1 MISFAIMTEIDK
13 FRPKNPE
20 LQQEQMVLINRIK
33 AGQKASTSLQNSK
46 NISLEEQERLQQV
59 FENGQQAKI
68 EFISK
73 NIGLVKKFAFS
84 LYNSRPGYYQA
95 RGYDHEYLILSGKI
109 GLLKGLNTY
118 NPQKGSVSNH
128 MTIWIRWQIRLD
140 TEDELIKLPERI
152 KRIVA
157 QIFYYENALT
167 QSLRRQPTLE
177 EISQESGIPLK
188 MVTNLLNIVRPP
200 LSLDY
205 SDNSSSRNPSSLHM
219 DEIVPNGEDSTEKS
233 AERLIL
239 RKSLESYLLKL
250 DPQRSDGNSI
260 GSRLE

>member
-1 MISFAIMTEIDK
+1 MI
-13 FRPKNPE
+13 
-20 LQQEQMVLINRIK
+20 
-33 AGQKASTSLQNSK
+33 
-46 NISLEEQERLQQV
+46 
-59 FENGQQAKI
+59 
-68 EFISK
+68 
-73 NIGLVKKFAFS
+73 
-84 LYNSRPGYYQA
+84 
-95 RGYDHEYLILSGKI
+95 EYLILSGKI
-109 GLLKGLNTY
+109 GLLEGLNTY
-118 NPQKGSVSNH
+118 DPQKGSVSNH
-128 MTIWIRWQIRLD
+128 MTIWIRWQIHLD

-260 GSRLE
+260 LLRTKGPRTEV